1 MARDGREGAQR
12 RAGAAPRQSRL
23 ERPQMHWQIDVQLLA
38 LVVLANGMPVLGRM
52 LLPNWL
58 SSPVDSHLV
67 WPDGAQI
74 FGSSKTRRGFVWP
87 RVLLALRPSLSAC
100 HGQSVSL
107 SASPRCVET
116 YFRGFS
122 NEGLG
127 CCLAAVQPFWIKV
140 PESLFPALLCR
151 WMFDLTWAD
160 VAFVNCHSRR

>member
-74 FGSSKTRRGFVWP
+74 FGSSKTRRGFV
-87 RVLLALRPSLSAC
+87 LATCA
-100 HGQSVSL
+100 
-107 SASPRCVET
+107 AS
-116 YFRGFS
+116 
-122 NEGLG
+122 
-127 CCLAAVQPFWIKV
+127 LAAIVIGLSWTIGFAVGFTSMCGDLFSSFLKRRFGMLPSSRATLLDQV